1 MRKEILDPVWTL
13 FPVNISEKLYF
24 KIAPLYKLFGW
35 VSQTFF
41 YT

>member
-13 FPVNISEKLYF
+13 FPDNISGKLYF
-24 KIAPLYKLFGW
+24 RIAPLYKLFELI
-35 VSQTFF
+35 SQTFY